1 MTETIIVNVLTV
13 IAHPNPASF
22 NYGILERI
30 EAGLGKTGHAVKNR
44 DLHAPLF
51 SPVLGGQE
59 LGAIQKGEFAEEVKA
74 EQALL
79 EWADGLVFIY
89 PLWWFDRPAV
99 LKGWCDR
106 VFTHGFAFSY
116 GMSGVTGL
124 LKQKKALVLITA
136 GGSEEEMRSLGAT
149 SKSLLLPMTRGSL
162 EFCGVENVSGK
173 VFYSIGSVSDKER
186 AQMLDEVEAMGENF

>member
-1 MTETIIVNVLTV
+1 MNVLTV
-13 IAHPNPASF
+13 IAHPNPNSF

-30 EAGLGKTGHAVKNR
+30 KSGLVKAGHAVKDR

-51 SPVLGGQE
+51 SPVLSGEE
-59 LGAIQKGEFAEEVKA
+59 LGALQQGQFSDEVKA

-79 EWADGLVFIY
+79 SWADGLVFIY

-116 GMSGVTGL
+116 NLSGVTGL
-124 LKQKKALVLITA
+124 LKQSKALVLITA
-136 GGSEEEMRSLGAT
+136 GGSKEEMQSLGASST
-149 SKSLLLPMTRGSL
+149 SLLLPMTRGSL
-162 EFCGVENVSGK
+162 EFCGIENVSGK
-173 VFYSIGSVSDKER
+173 IFYSTSSVSDQER
-186 AQMLDEVEAMGENF
+186 SKILDEVESMGETF